1 MLLQVLEHCGLGLK
15 VLAHLDLGFEVLEH
29 LDLGFKVCGPQTKT
43 TTGRAPD
50 LVEGDDGWL
59 GAWWLGFVV
68 VGGLTA
74 LVAPL
79 LALFPQ
85 RLPGEEDTEVWKLL
99 KKSITKMYIC

>member
-1 MLLQVLEHCGLGLK
+1 MLLQVLEHPGLGLK
-15 VLAHLDLGFEVLEH
+15 VLAHLG
-29 LDLGFKVCGPQTKT
+29 LGFKVLGPFVLEPQRKIAP
-43 TTGRAPD
+43 GRAPE

-85 RLPGEEDTEVWKLL
+85 RLPGEEDTEVWKLE
-99 KKSITKMYIC
+99 KWAIVHKYYC

>member
-15 VLAHLDLGFEVLEH
+15 VLAHLG
-29 LDLGFKVCGPQTKT
+29 LGFKVLGPQRKIA
-43 TTGRAPD
+43 TGRAPE

-85 RLPGEEDTEVWKLL
+85 RLPGEENTEVWKLD
-99 KKSITKMYIC
+99 K

>member
-1 MLLQVLEHCGLGLK
+1 MFLK
-15 VLAHLDLGFEVLEH
+15 SLHTLTLVSKSLVILTLTIA
-29 LDLGFKVCGPQTKT
+29 
-43 TTGRAPD
+43 TGRAPE

-85 RLPGEEDTEVWKLL
+85 RLPGEEDTEVWKLENWA
-99 KKSITKMYIC
+99 IAHMYYCWSST

>member
-1 MLLQVLEHCGLGLK
+1 MLLQVLEHPGLVFK
-15 VLAHLDLGFEVLEH
+15 VLAHLG
-29 LDLGFKVCGPQTKT
+29 LGFKVPGPQRKI

-85 RLPGEEDTEVWKLL
+85 RLPGEEDTEVWKLE
-99 KKSITKMYIC
+99 K

>member
-1 MLLQVLEHCGLGLK
+1 MFLMSLHTLTLVSKSLVILTLTI
-15 VLAHLDLGFEVLEH
+15 A
-29 LDLGFKVCGPQTKT
+29 
-43 TTGRAPD
+43 TGRAPE

-85 RLPGEEDTEVWKLL
+85 RLPGEEDTEVWKLD
-99 KKSITKMYIC
+99 K

>member
-1 MLLQVLEHCGLGLK
+1 MALVLKSLHT
-15 VLAHLDLGFEVLEH
+15 LALVSKSFGILTL
-29 LDLGFKVCGPQTKT
+29 TIA
-43 TTGRAPD
+43 TGRAPE

-79 LALFPQ
+79 LAIFPQ
-85 RLPGEEDTEVWKLL
+85 RLPGEEDTEVWKLE
-99 KKSITKMYIC
+99 K

>member
-29 LDLGFKVCGPQTKT
+29 LDLGFKVCGPQRKI

>member
-1 MLLQVLEHCGLGLK
+1 MLLQVLEHPGHVLK
-15 VLAHLDLGFEVLEH
+15 VLAHLDLGFKVL
-29 LDLGFKVCGPQTKT
+29 GPQRKIA
-43 TTGRAPD
+43 TGRAPD
-50 LVEGDDGWL
+50 LAEGDDGWL

-85 RLPGEEDTEVWKLL
+85 RLPGEEDTEVWKLE
-99 KKSITKMYIC
+99 K

>member
-29 LDLGFKVCGPQTKT
+29 LDLGFKVCGPQRKI

-85 RLPGEEDTEVWKLL
+85 RLPGEEDTEVLG
-99 KKSITKMYIC
+99 